1 MRAVSPGNWRGEDY
15 IEIIYGSYVNGENI
29 GGRTLA
35 QAFFHRRMFCMAYA
49 LAHGLCEFEGIPG
62 VYEISETFAAPGG
75 LSFAFMN
82 ISKISNDG
90 GNYQSDWKISK
101 GR

>member
-1 MRAVSPGNWRGEDY
+1 MAGEDY